1 MPQLNRRYPSGAAKR
16 RKKGRKNKADEKC
29 NVLLD
34 RFGTSEPAEES
45 TASST
50 QVVNSSYNCLV
61 QGFPTCDTCTPRGI
75 FPYLKGYI

>member
-1 MPQLNRRYPSGAAKR
+1 MPQLNRRDPSGAAKR

-29 NVLLD
+29 NGLLD